1 MLSRVANNLFWL
13 ERYFVRS
20 HSLLNLIKANY
31 LSNLDIDDISPW
43 DKTVLN
49 FTGKT
54 LNELSLKE
62 NAPVD
67 IIQLLL
73 FDRRYSNSAINLVG
87 QTRQNTRSVQEH
99 VSKEIWQNV
108 NKYYHFIEQKDL
120 SLRFIDQDPITI
132 IDEMLM
138 YNMLHYSNAD
148 INQERGNAYCFM
160 NLGKYIERLCQSIDF
175 ILLRSSNSNAVF
187 DELEEHIYWKNL
199 LVSVGGYQQFVK
211 AYKSVFNS
219 KNIIEFIVLNPFFP
233 NSIYYCLN
241 KIAVHSN
248 RLNKFNDINPINDMS
263 FRVDKLDSNLRYMK
277 IDNLLHD
284 GLESFLENLK
294 SEMSSLNKEIVMVYF
309 NYIYVK

>member
-1 MLSRVANNLFWL
+1 M
-13 ERYFVRS
+13 
-20 HSLLNLIKANY
+20 
-31 LSNLDIDDISPW
+31 SNLDIDDISPW

-294 SEMSSLNKEIVMVYF
+294 SEMSSLNKEIDMVYF
-309 NYIYVK
+309 NNI

>member
-31 LSNLDIDDISPW
+31 LSNLDINDISPW

-294 SEMSSLNKEIVMVYF
+294 SEMSSLNKEIDMVYF
-309 NYIYVK
+309 NNI

>member
-73 FDRRYSNSAINLVG
+73 FDRRYTNSAINLVG

-294 SEMSSLNKEIVMVYF
+294 SEMSSLNKEIDMVYF
-309 NYIYVK
+309 NNI

>member
-20 HSLLNLIKANY
+20 HSLLNLVKANY

-54 LNELSLKE
+54 LDELSLKE
-62 NAPVD
+62 NTPVD

-73 FDRRYSNSAINLVG
+73 FDRRYSNSAINLIG

-99 VSKEIWQNV
+99 VSKEIWQNI

-120 SLRFIDQDPITI
+120 SLRFIDQDPIFI

-175 ILLRSSNSNAVF
+175 ILLRSSNSSDIF
-187 DELEEHIYWKNL
+187 DELEGHVYWKNL

-211 AYKSVFNS
+211 AYKSDFNS
-219 KNIIEFIVLNPFFP
+219 KNINEFIILNPFFP
-233 NSIYYCLN
+233 NSIYYCLK
-241 KIAVHSN
+241 KIVVHSN

-263 FRVDKLDSNLRYMK
+263 FRVEKLDNNLRYMK
-277 IDNLLHD
+277 IENLLRT
-284 GLESFLENLK
+284 GLESFLENIK
-294 SEMSSLNKEIVMVYF
+294 SEISLLNKEIDMIYF
-309 NYIYVK
+309 NNI

>member
-1 MLSRVANNLFWL
+1 M
-13 ERYFVRS
+13 
-20 HSLLNLIKANY
+20 
-31 LSNLDIDDISPW
+31 SNLDIDDISPW

-175 ILLRSSNSNAVF
+175 ILLRSSYSNNSF

-211 AYKSVFNS
+211 TYKSVFNS

-241 KIAVHSN
+241 KISVNSN
-248 RLNKFNDINPINDMS
+248 RLNKFNGINPINDMS
-263 FRVDKLDSNLRYMK
+263 FRVDKLDSRLRYMK
-277 IDNLLHD
+277 IDTLMYI

-294 SEMSSLNKEIVMVYF
+294 SEMSSLNKEIDMIYF
-309 NYIYVK
+309 NNI

>member
-62 NAPVD
+62 KAPLD
-67 IIQLLL
+67 IIQLFLY
-73 FDRRYSNSAINLVG
+73 DRRYSNSAINLVG

-294 SEMSSLNKEIVMVYF
+294 SEMSSLNKEIDMVYF
-309 NYIYVK
+309 NNI

>member
-67 IIQLLL
+67 IIQLLM

-294 SEMSSLNKEIVMVYF
+294 SEMSSLNKEIDMVYF
-309 NYIYVK
+309 NNI

>member
-108 NKYYHFIEQKDL
+108 NKYYHVFEQKDL

-187 DELEEHIYWKNL
+187 DDLEEHIYWKNL

-294 SEMSSLNKEIVMVYF
+294 SEMSSLNKEIDMVYF
-309 NYIYVK
+309 NNI

>member
-20 HSLLNLIKANY
+20 HCLLNLIKANY

-294 SEMSSLNKEIVMVYF
+294 SEMSSLNKEIDMVYF
-309 NYIYVK
+309 NNI

>member
-138 YNMLHYSNAD
+138 YKMLQYSNAD

-294 SEMSSLNKEIVMVYF
+294 SEMSSLNKEIDMVYF
-309 NYIYVK
+309 NNI

>member
-187 DELEEHIYWKNL
+187 DELEEHIYWKTCWF
-199 LVSVGGYQQFVK
+199 Q
-211 AYKSVFNS
+211 
-219 KNIIEFIVLNPFFP
+219 
-233 NSIYYCLN
+233 
-241 KIAVHSN
+241 
-248 RLNKFNDINPINDMS
+248 
-263 FRVDKLDSNLRYMK
+263 
-277 IDNLLHD
+277 
-284 GLESFLENLK
+284 
-294 SEMSSLNKEIVMVYF
+294 
-309 NYIYVK
+309 

>member
-277 IDNLLHD
+277 IH
-284 GLESFLENLK
+284 FLSL
-294 SEMSSLNKEIVMVYF
+294 SLNMVSKNFIIICLNIILAFFYQLILKK
-309 NYIYVK
+309 NS

>member
-1 MLSRVANNLFWL
+1 MLSRGANNLFWL
-13 ERYFVRS
+13 ERYFVRA

-294 SEMSSLNKEIVMVYF
+294 SEMSSLNKEIDMVYF
-309 NYIYVK
+309 NNI

>member
-219 KNIIEFIVLNPFFP
+219 KNIIEFIVLNPLFP

-294 SEMSSLNKEIVMVYF
+294 SEMSSLNKEIDMVYF
-309 NYIYVK
+309 NNI

>member
-277 IDNLLHD
+277 IDNLLH
-284 GLESFLENLK
+284 L
-294 SEMSSLNKEIVMVYF
+294 SLIH
-309 NYIYVK
+309 I

>member
-120 SLRFIDQDPITI
+120 SRRFIDQDPITI

-294 SEMSSLNKEIVMVYF
+294 SEMSSLNKEIDMVYF
-309 NYIYVK
+309 NNI

>member
-31 LSNLDIDDISPW
+31 LSNLDIDDISPL

-294 SEMSSLNKEIVMVYF
+294 SEMSSLNKEIDMVYF
-309 NYIYVK
+309 NNI

>member
-263 FRVDKLDSNLRYMK
+263 FRVC
-277 IDNLLHD
+277 LLYTSPSPRD
-284 GLESFLENLK
+284 
-294 SEMSSLNKEIVMVYF
+294 
-309 NYIYVK
+309 

>member
-187 DELEEHIYWKNL
+187 DALEEHIYWKNL

-294 SEMSSLNKEIVMVYF
+294 SEMSSLNKEIDMVYF
-309 NYIYVK
+309 NNI